1 VEALSPNNAIQPT
14 SGRDAALRGCALALA
29 PKKKE
34 SYFVIHVRR
43 AVPEDLEEVAGLFDQ
58 YRMFYGQAA
67 DLAAAHRFMSD
78 RMERGDSVVLVAE
91 MPTGVLAGFTQIF
104 PSFSSVAVAPVF
116 ILNDLFVS
124 PAQRRGGV
132 GQALLRAAADFAQAA
147 GAVRLSL
154 ATAIDNRP
162 AQALYESLGWVRNT
176 QFHQYNL
183 AIEAN
188 MSVEPTA

>member
-1 VEALSPNNAIQPT
+1 M
-14 SGRDAALRGCALALA
+14 
-29 PKKKE
+29 
-34 SYFVIHVRR
+34 IHVRP

-67 DLAAAHRFMSD
+67 DFAAAHRFMAD

-91 MPTGVLAGFTQIF
+91 MPTGVLAGFTQMF
-104 PSFSSVAVAPVF
+104 PGFSSVAVAPVF
-116 ILNDLFVS
+116 ILNDLFVA

-132 GQALLRAAADFAQAA
+132 GRALLLAAAEFAQGA

-154 ATAIDNRP
+154 STAIDNRP

-183 AIEAN
+183 AIESS
-188 MSVEPTA
+188 MSVEPPA